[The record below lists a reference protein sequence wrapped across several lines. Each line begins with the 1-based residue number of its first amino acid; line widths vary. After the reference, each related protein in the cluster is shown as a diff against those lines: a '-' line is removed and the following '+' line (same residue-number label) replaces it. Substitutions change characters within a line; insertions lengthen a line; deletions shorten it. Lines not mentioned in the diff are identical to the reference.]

1 MATSPYLHELNIT
14 DGSEFLDDAIRTK
27 DQPLDAT
34 STFFINKKIKLMST
48 IKQFSPIVAESAAPI
63 ARPQAPGLQTAEKGV
78 TNLVLVHGAFA
89 DGSSWAKVI
98 PILQAK
104 GYNVI
109 AVQNPLTS
117 FEDDVA
123 ATQRALDLMEGP
135 VLLIAHSYGGM
146 VITEAGNDPK
156 VKGLVY
162 VDALIPDDGQS
173 AVDVIQP
180 YPPSPGNT
188 EFQQDAAGYL
198 RLSYKGIDSHFAQD
212 LPPEE
217 RGVLYATQIPWAA
230 KGSLTKI
237 SKAAWKNKPSWCV
250 IGLNDETI
258 PATLTKAEA
267 KMINATT
274 LELESSH
281 VPMLSQPNK
290 VASFIISA
298 AQSL

>member
-1 MATSPYLHELNIT
+1 MI
-14 DGSEFLDDAIRTK
+14 
-27 DQPLDAT
+27 
-34 STFFINKKIKLMST
+34 T
-48 IKQFSPIVAESAAPI
+48 IKQLSPTATVEGTATLSLPEGAN
-63 ARPQAPGLQTAEKGV
+63 LQSNAKGV
-78 TNLVLVHGAFA
+78 KKIVLVHGAFA

-123 ATQRALDLMEGP
+123 ATKRALDLMEGP
-135 VLLIAHSYGGM
+135 VLLAAHSYGGM

-156 VKGLVY
+156 VKGLLY
-162 VDALIPDDGQS
+162 VDALIPNDGQS
-173 AVDVIQP
+173 AADVIQP

-188 EFQQDAAGYL
+188 EFQQDASGF
-198 RLSYKGIDSHFAQD
+198 LSMSLKGINSYFAQD
-212 LPPEE
+212 LDAED
-217 RGVLYATQIPWAA
+217 RKILYATQTPWAT
-230 KGSLTKI
+230 KGIATKI
-237 SKAAWKNKPSWCV
+237 SKAAWKNKPSWCI

-258 PATLTKAEA
+258 PPPLTRAEA

-290 VASFIISA
+290 VAEFIISA
-298 AQSL
+298 AQTL